1 MMKAIFYHSLNIFIL
16 KFMAHVWHGY
26 IFSELSSHFI
36 VDTEQ
41 RYQINI
47 QTLRIVL
54 YFLVMF
60 FILESPSSQSLLFA
74 SSCHPLQGLFSSQ
87 IIASCLGF
95 VLDCVLT
102 IYEMQNW
109 GRRAARVKMINSK
122 LIILLLLLGSIGPGQ
137 GQMGWGHSAPPGP
150 AFTRLLTL
158 PVLLS
163 RAKLLRENRNK
174 TKSINT
180 QNYAW
185 TFCAENV
192 WLFRYLFVSCCQ
204 AAVTQHSL
212 RHVTSLRDS
221 FHDSSHRA
229 SHSPLLS
236 DSLLNLSLATRLLA
250 RVDLGDLASNSAR
263 FCRWIQIYW
272 GRLFR
277 KWLKISLMAAELAVY
292 LIKTLLL
299 TLSGNW
305 SPDNFSRRGIP
316 GASYQLHVVH
326 CARNITLC
334 KACDEPIPRAEYEE
348 HVAEECP
355 MRMVECSLCGA
366 RVEAAKLENHKV
378 SQEMRTGLGINNSVK
393 PMCL

>member
-47 QTLRIVL
+47 QTLSQDRPLLPCYV
-54 YFLVMF
+54 

-74 SSCHPLQGLFSSQ
+74 SSCHPVQGLFSSQ

-122 LIILLLLLGSIGPGQ
+122 LIILLLLLGSIVPGPGQ

-163 RAKLLRENRNK
+163 RDCAPNSSEK
-174 TKSINT
+174 TG
-180 QNYAW
+180 
-185 TFCAENV
+185 
-192 WLFRYLFVSCCQ
+192 
-204 AAVTQHSL
+204 
-212 RHVTSLRDS
+212 
-221 FHDSSHRA
+221 
-229 SHSPLLS
+229 
-236 DSLLNLSLATRLLA
+236 TR
-250 RVDLGDLASNSAR
+250 
-263 FCRWIQIYW
+263 Q
-272 GRLFR
+272 
-277 KWLKISLMAAELAVY
+277 
-292 LIKTLLL
+292 
-299 TLSGNW
+299 
-305 SPDNFSRRGIP
+305 
-316 GASYQLHVVH
+316 
-326 CARNITLC
+326 
-334 KACDEPIPRAEYEE
+334 KA
-348 HVAEECP
+348 
-355 MRMVECSLCGA
+355 
-366 RVEAAKLENHKV
+366 
-378 SQEMRTGLGINNSVK
+378 
-393 PMCL
+393 